1 MNPMD
6 SKREFFAA
14 RAKNLA
20 KVHEELNQAV
30 NRPALFESGD
40 WWSPD
45 RTGLRGE
52 NWVPRAQN
60 NAVANE
66 EDEHE
71 DEEVRT
77 SGNVSG
83 STAEVCIEADGGFNN
98 DEDVYNDYCDDQSDD
113 EKTDESMELSEIF
126 GEDVPKTP
134 PSAQEKGSYNKLSIE
149 DMVNHESPEPKASR
163 LASPPPSEKSQDSPD
178 RIKTSSALEEI
189 LNPCATPA
197 TSPSLKRKRDAESE
211 DVPAAVSVEMGRE
224 QVAVEVD
231 RPAKRTRIV
240 THGTGFFRLATAT
253 AVGVFMGGVGVFAAL
268 VATAD

>member
-6 SKREFFAA
+6 SKREYFAA
-14 RAKNLA
+14 RARNLA

-30 NRPALFESGD
+30 NRPALFESGE
-40 WWSPD
+40 WWSRD

-60 NAVANE
+60 NNAVANE

-71 DEEVRT
+71 DEEVGP

-83 STAEVCIEADGGFNN
+83 STAEVGIEAGGGFNTG
-98 DEDVYNDYCDDQSDD
+98 EDVYNDYCDDQSGD
-113 EKTDESMELSEIF
+113 EKTDGSMELSEIF
-126 GEDVPKTP
+126 GEDTPKTP
-134 PSAQEKGSYNKLSIE
+134 LSAQEKGGYNKLSIE

-163 LASPPPSEKSQDSPD
+163 LASPPPSEKSQDSPG
-178 RIKTSSALEEI
+178 RIKSCAFEEI

-197 TSPSLKRKRDAESE
+197 TSPSLKRKRDAEEE
-211 DVPAAVSVEMGRE
+211 DVSAAVNVETGKE
-224 QVAVEVD
+224 QVAVDVD
-231 RPAKRTRIV
+231 RPVKRIRVVTR
-240 THGTGFFRLATAT
+240 GTGFFRLATAT
-253 AVGVFMGGVGVFAAL
+253 VVGVFVGGVGVFAAL